1 MYASGVMVIDADA
14 AARTA
19 FVPQKGVTPFRV
31 AATEGNYL
39 ITPEGR
45 RILDA
50 GGGAIV
56 VNIGHGREEV
66 AETAARGLRE
76 VTYAIP
82 PFATEARIRLVERL
96 TGSWLPPG
104 LTRVGFTSGG
114 SESTDAAIRLARS
127 HHLAAGRTGRWKVIG
142 REQSYHGITLATLAV
157 GGHVNR
163 QKGFEPLLIDF
174 PKAPSH
180 SSP

>member
-1 MYASGVMVIDADA
+1 MYAFTTVAIDSDA

-19 FVPQKGVTPFRV
+19 FVPQKGAVSFRI
-31 AATEGNYL
+31 AHTEGNYL
-39 ITPEGR
+39 ITPDGT

-66 AETAARGLRE
+66 AEVAAQGLRE

-96 TGSWLPPG
+96 TSNWLPRG

-114 SESTDAAIRLARS
+114 SESVDAAIRPARF
-127 HHLAAGRTGRWKVIG
+127 RPV
-142 REQSYHGITLATLAV
+142 
-157 GGHVNR
+157 
-163 QKGFEPLLIDF
+163 
-174 PKAPSH
+174 
-180 SSP
+180 

>member
-1 MYASGVMVIDADA
+1 MYASSVMVIDADA

-19 FVPQKGVTPFRV
+19 FVPQKGVTPFRI

-56 VNIGHGREEV
+56 VNIGHGRDEV
-66 AETAARGLRE
+66 AEVAARGLRE

-96 TGSWLPPG
+96 TSNWLPRG

-114 SESTDAAIRLARS
+114 SESVDAAIRLARS
-127 HHLAAGRTGRWKVIG
+127 HHVAAGCDTRWKVIG
-142 REQSYHGITLATLAV
+142 REQSYHGATLPTISV
-157 GGHVNR
+157 GGHLNR
-163 QKGFEPLLIDF
+163 RKRMEPLLLDF
-174 PKAPSH
+174 PKT
-180 SSP
+180 

>member
-1 MYASGVMVIDADA
+1 MAIDADA
-14 AARTA
+14 AARAT
-19 FVPQKGVTPFRV
+19 FIPQRGVSPFMV
-31 AATEGNYL
+31 AGAQGNYL
-39 ITPEGR
+39 VAADGR

-66 AETAARGLRE
+66 AEAAARGLRE

-96 TGSWLPPG
+96 TSNWLPRG

-114 SESTDAAIRLARS
+114 SSPWMPPSGWPALTTSPRAVMG
-127 HHLAAGRTGRWKVIG
+127 AGK
-142 REQSYHGITLATLAV
+142 S
-157 GGHVNR
+157 
-163 QKGFEPLLIDF
+163 
-174 PKAPSH
+174 
-180 SSP
+180 